1 MKTLLIVYHSR
12 TNTSRSSAIAA
23 AEGANL
29 VKKNLK
35 VDNNILLKEA
45 SEITLNDF
53 LIADTYLFCAPE
65 NLASLSGAMKECLD
79 TYYYDL
85 LNKIEGRHFSAL
97 ISAGTDGSNAL
108 RQLRTICT
116 GWRLKEAVPAQII
129 LTKVD
134 TKEEIQKQKTLTP
147 EQETLAW
154 ETGATL
160 FAMM

>member
-1 MKTLLIVYHSR
+1 MKTLLIIYHSR

-23 AEGANL
+23 ADGANHI
-29 VKKNLK
+29 KKSLDI
-35 VDNNILLKEA
+35 DNNVLLKEA
-45 SEITLNDF
+45 SETTLADF
-53 LIADTYLFCAPE
+53 LTADAYLFCAPE

>member
-1 MKTLLIVYHSR
+1 MKTLLIVWHSR
-12 TNTSRSSAIAA
+12 THTSEQTAKLAA
-23 AEGANL
+23 KGADDIKKQLNL
-29 VKKNLK
+29 PHHISLRA
-35 VDNNILLKEA
+35 A
-45 SEITLNDF
+45 SEVTLEEF
-53 LIADTYLFCAPE
+53 LQADAYLFCAPE